1 MERRPRP
8 EKFLQ
13 LLLLRRADP
22 KLAAMLGNIVLS
34 RAGNANLAIA
44 HGFHGRFLLRG
55 KPTGRRFV
63 R

>member
-1 MERRPRP
+1 MFR
-8 EKFLQ
+8 
-13 LLLLRRADP
+13 
-22 KLAAMLGNIVLS
+22 NIVLS

-44 HGFHGRFLLRG
+44 HGFHDRFLLRG